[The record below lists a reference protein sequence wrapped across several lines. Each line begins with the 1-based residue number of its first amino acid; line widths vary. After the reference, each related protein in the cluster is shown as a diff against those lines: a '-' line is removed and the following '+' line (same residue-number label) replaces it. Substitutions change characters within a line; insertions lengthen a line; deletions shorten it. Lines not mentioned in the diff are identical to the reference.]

1 MRHSV
6 RRTAWFR
13 PWGRRGAPAI
23 AALVLAVVGWI
34 CPAAEPVAGPAP
46 FPAAPTAEGNGSAGE
61 VAPPPDGEPIVIA
74 ARPKLLHRH
83 RETNPGPQVCP
94 PGAPTGTPSRLLY
107 RHREPSTIECP
118 PDAPGSIMPR
128 PSLPVSTDPNAP
140 MPVDP
145 QSPALSTPAETDAQ
159 LPAVPPAAT
168 AQVPAPQ
175 LPANLADQLAESRSF
190 GGSRLSETYADIPNL
205 AGDGCAPNGFS
216 GQVSVGSICV
226 TAPIVP
232 YRDLFLLTGPA
243 LLEGVKPSAATFNSA
258 QGVAPSFN
266 SSYVLPATNLGGVS
280 TTALALTGNP
290 PPSGPYA
297 PSGSTVTPVSNPPS
311 SFLAAADNAFRSN
324 PNLTTGAYP
333 TASMQTKFDPAS
345 SGVVTAPG
353 TSGPS
358 QAFLYYDY
366 LLNSPI
372 ILPGYAVGFVKLTE
386 NFSPLP
392 RDRVYMNYSYFNNA
406 NFFPTRADV
415 NRFMPGFEKTFF
427 DGWTSIE
434 VRTPFAA
441 TLSNSQQFGPQYQ
454 NNVSEYRD
462 IQFGNMSLIFKTLL
476 VENRTWA
483 ITAGLQTMLPT
494 AANVQLGGQTMFVDQ
509 TQSIQSVYAAN
520 ESVHLMPFV
529 GSVWAPNSRFFNQAL
544 LQVDRDVNGTPVY
557 INDNQKPGISGRQ
570 LDYAGRVFY
579 PTFMYLSFGTGYWLY
594 KDDTQNFTGFSPI
607 LELHVNQALDEF
619 CPVQHQGWQLGPNL
633 GTVSVT
639 NALVGCNFEWGTR
652 QTLSFGYV
660 TPLGGGADR
669 FFDGELRAMYNWRFG
684 PQNALRRAQF

>member
-1 MRHSV
+1 
-6 RRTAWFR
+6 
-13 PWGRRGAPAI
+13 
-23 AALVLAVVGWI
+23 
-34 CPAAEPVAGPAP
+34 
-46 FPAAPTAEGNGSAGE
+46 
-61 VAPPPDGEPIVIA
+61 
-74 ARPKLLHRH
+74 
-83 RETNPGPQVCP
+83 
-94 PGAPTGTPSRLLY
+94 
-107 RHREPSTIECP
+107 
-118 PDAPGSIMPR
+118 MP
-128 PSLPVSTDPNAP
+128 TDPNTP
-140 MPVDP
+140 LPVDP
-145 QSPALSTPAETDAQ
+145 QSPALPTPSESTTQ

-168 AQVPAPQ
+168 AEVPAPQ

-190 GGSRLSETYADIPNL
+190 GGSGLSETYADTPNL
-205 AGDGCAPNGFS
+205 VGDGCAPNGFS
-216 GQVSVGSICV
+216 GQVSVGRICITVPITDSSGSIFNNTS
-226 TAPIVP
+226 TA
-232 YRDLFLLTGPA
+232 A
-243 LLEGVKPSAATFNSA
+243 LLAGVSPSAATFNSV

-266 SSYVLPATNLGGVS
+266 SSYVLPATNLGSVS
-280 TTALALTGNP
+280 GTPPTTLTGVP
-290 PPSGPYA
+290 PTSGPYA
-297 PSGSTVTPVSNPPS
+297 PSGSTVTPVKNPPS
-311 SFLAAADNAFRSN
+311 SFLAAADNAFRTN

-333 TASMQTKFDPAS
+333 TASMQTKFDEKA

-392 RDRVYMNYSYFNNA
+392 RDRVYMNYSYFNDA

-415 NRFMPGFEKTFF
+415 NRFMPGFEKTFY

-441 TLSNSQQFGPQYQ
+441 TLSNSQQFGPQHP

-462 IQFGNMSLIFKTLL
+462 VEFGNMSLIFKTLL
-476 VENRTWA
+476 VERDTWA
-483 ITAGLQTMLPT
+483 VTAGLQTMLPT
-494 AANVQLGGQTMFVDQ
+494 AANVQLGGQTMFVAQ
-509 TQSIQSVYAAN
+509 PASIQSVYAAN

-544 LQVDRDVNGTPVY
+544 IQFDRDVNGTPVY
-557 INDNQKPGISGRQ
+557 VNGNQKPGISGRQ

-579 PTFMYLSFGTGYWLY
+579 PTFMYMSFGTGYWLY
-594 KDDTQNFTGFSPI
+594 KDDTQNFTGFSPV
-607 LELHVNQALDEF
+607 LELHVNQALEEF
-619 CPVQHQGWQLGPNL
+619 CPVQYQGWQLGPNL